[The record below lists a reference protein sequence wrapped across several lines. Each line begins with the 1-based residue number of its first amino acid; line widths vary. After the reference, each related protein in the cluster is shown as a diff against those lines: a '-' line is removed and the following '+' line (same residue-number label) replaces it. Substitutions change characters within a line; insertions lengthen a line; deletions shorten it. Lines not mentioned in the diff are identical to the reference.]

1 MRQYYCLG
9 EPAWGIALV
18 ELTFMLST
26 TAYLSLALAGLVAS
40 TGFVAPSAQPRVG
53 ASHLRAAHHP
63 TASVADTLPDDLKI
77 VVLGS
82 SVPYGQGATNKYG
95 YAARYGTLLARRA
108 ATSHG
113 APWALTNISIP
124 GDNTVKVLAR
134 WRRDLLPQRGR
145 YVVLALSLGNEGIHE
160 RGQPMFDQF
169 KANLQQLITMARA
182 QGMVPVVTNCYTR
195 NDYTPA
201 DYAFIRQMNLLLH
214 TWAVPSVN
222 LLGAVDD
229 GAGHWAPGYWDDALH
244 PNDLGHAEL
253 AHTIVPS
260 LFDALRA
267 GKARPHKVA
276 TSFVRLGPQRRGGAT
291 GLTLRPEAL
300 VHPFTQVVSFRTAG
314 TGQLLVLQDST
325 AQGSVAI
332 APGGTLTYTSAK
344 AGRLAGTRRVNDSR
358 WHQLILTHYYAAGQ
372 TVLYLDGAEVG
383 HLPEKLRTRQ
393 LSLGGSLAPLGGQYR
408 NWLFYRAGMNADEV
422 RALAADSL
430 LQSSLELYAP
440 LNGRRGTAPDSL
452 TNLAQSTNGVLAYT
466 PVGRQRMVQPA
477 RNPRKKALR

>member
-1 MRQYYCLG
+1 M
-9 EPAWGIALV
+9 P
-18 ELTFMLST
+18 ST
-26 TAYLSLALAGLVAS
+26 TAYLGLALAGLIAS
-40 TGFVAPSAQPRVG
+40 TTFITPTAQLHAG
-53 ASHLRAAHHP
+53 ASRLTAAPRP
-63 TASVADTLPDDLKI
+63 TAPVADSSLDDLKI

-82 SVPYGQGATNKYG
+82 SVPFGQGATGKYG
-95 YAARYGTLLARRA
+95 YAVRYGTLLARRA
-108 ATSHG
+108 SAKQG
-113 APWALTNISIP
+113 APWTLTNISIP

-169 KANLQQLITMARA
+169 KANLQQLIAMARA

-195 NDYTPA
+195 NDYTPT

-214 TWAVPSVN
+214 TWDVPSVN

-229 GAGHWAPGYWDDALH
+229 GAGHWAAGYWDDALH

-253 AHTIVPS
+253 AHAIVPS

-267 GKARPHKVA
+267 GKVRPRKQA
-276 TSFVRLGPQRRGGAT
+276 TSFVRLGPQRRGEAT
-291 GLTLRPEAL
+291 SLALRPEAL
-300 VHPFTQVVSFRTAG
+300 LHPFTQVVSFRTAG
-314 TGQLLVLQDST
+314 TGQVLALQDST
-325 AQGSVAI
+325 ARGSVAI

-344 AGRLAGTRRVNDSR
+344 GGRLAGKRVNDNR
-358 WHQLILTHYYAAGQ
+358 WHQLILTHYYAAGH

-383 HLPEKLRTRQ
+383 RLPEKLLTRQ
-393 LSLGGSLAPLGGQYR
+393 LTLGGSLAPAGGQYR
-408 NWLFYRAGMNADEV
+408 NWLFYRAGLNAAEV

-440 LNGRRGTAPDSL
+440 LDGHRTFIADSL
-452 TNLAQSTNGVLAYT
+452 TNLAQSTNRLQVRMNTNPPRGT
-466 PVGRQRMVQPA
+466 QPVKTSR
-477 RNPRKKALR
+477 RKVSR